1 MHLNMLSGESA
12 AWRTWLQKSTYCE
25 TETTAEIQWENCFC
39 SDCFKQL
46 MKEVLLLWESAVQTE
61 HHIWQKNYFC
71 LIKGWRLCE
80 AGAVSLGRST
90 MVFGFLIKN
99 GISLTLSVAQVLR
112 IFSVLGLKSSW
123 GAEACS
129 SGWGKERELALRGG
143 RIWWTCDCCTST
155 EIEDLW
161 LNTLRFARQ
170 WIYRIRPNNFIW
182 HAGIIKLWVLL
193 VTFFS
198 FIYFGCFLSVF
209 VMKTREH
216 SKLNSCL

>member
-1 MHLNMLSGESA
+1 MHLNVLSGESA

-25 TETTAEIQWENCFC
+25 TETTAEIQWENCFPR
-39 SDCFKQL
+39 SAQTVSNSWWK
-46 MKEVLLLWESAVQTE
+46 VLLLWESAMQTE

-99 GISLTLSVAQVLR
+99 GISLTLSVTQVLR

-193 VTFFS
+193 VTFFPF
-198 FIYFGCFLSVF
+198 FILVVFWVFLSW
-209 VMKTREH
+209 
-216 SKLNSCL
+216 KLESTQN